1 MSEEKSS
8 DKKPDSKRLEALRRL
23 PKEIMESLTRE
34 EVRSFLHDD
43 AWPDSLQEKL
53 KNYLEIED

>member
-43 AWPDSLQEKL
+43 AWFY
-53 KNYLEIED
+53 KNKWLAET